1 MQPIS
6 SFFWR
11 CPSCSLALNY
21 CDGAWTCE
29 NKHSFDK
36 AKEGYVNLLLAQ
48 HRNSKEPGDSK
59 AMITA
64 RRRFLSEGYYQP
76 LMDEIVAVLVKH
88 TQARVQSKPLSQ
100 ENTLSLFDAGCGE
113 GQYLNAIFSGLVNQG
128 ITPRVSGVDISKPA
142 VQKAAKLL
150 KQGQFAVASTYS
162 VPLCSATQ
170 DAVVQVFAPSS
181 EQEIH
186 RILDDQ
192 GLWIKVSPGPEH
204 LFELKQKV
212 YDTPERHTVDTLVP
226 SGFTLLET
234 KSLTFPMNLSSPEI
248 REALLMMTPFYWQI
262 SETKKDALLAS
273 LMSLTA
279 DFHIQLFS
287 KALPNTGL

>member
-76 LMDEIVAVLVKH
+76 LMDEIVAALAKH
-88 TQARVQSKPLSQ
+88 SQTLSHSQSS
-100 ENTLSLFDAGCGE
+100 ESTLSLFDAGCGE
-113 GQYLNAIFSGLVNQG
+113 GQYLNAIYSGLVNQG
-128 ITPRVSGVDISKPA
+128 IIPRVSGVDISKPA

-150 KQGQFAVASTYS
+150 KLGHFAVASTYS
-162 VPLCSATQ
+162 IPLCSATQ

-181 EQEIH
+181 EQEIY

-287 KALPNTGL
+287 KALPKTGL